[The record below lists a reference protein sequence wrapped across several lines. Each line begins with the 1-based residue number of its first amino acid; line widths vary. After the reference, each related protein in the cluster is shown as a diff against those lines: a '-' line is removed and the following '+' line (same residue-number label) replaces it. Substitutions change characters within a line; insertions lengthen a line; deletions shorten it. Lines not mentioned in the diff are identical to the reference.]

1 MRHRSCLS
9 CIIQYSAR
17 NGNERKK
24 EILIFGG
31 QESDIIFL
39 QRVEESAKIVY
50 DGKSYMAI
58 LKRKGKEELEH
69 E

>member
-1 MRHRSCLS
+1 M
-9 CIIQYSAR
+9 
-17 NGNERKK
+17 
-24 EILIFGG
+24 IFGG